1 MDIYAQSMPPCDKS
15 SNQIDR
21 RSICKLKLK
30 QIKLE
35 GKHDLA
41 PLTASSIQFS
51 YFSKLRAIDFLCP
64 GPHIKPMLQG
74 HKKKPIKMAI
84 ATKLSWL
91 FNLSPFLHGTPD
103 VSNLSNHI
111 KGQNVQVACLVM
123 LRSQRE
129 SPEELCFIKKRWRF
143 CLYLPVR
150 VLLQT
155 LACQH
160 PSQGSDSKSPGKQQ
174 KVFRDSGVLVS
185 HW

>member
-74 HKKKPIKMAI
+74 HKKNQSRWPLQPSCLDFLI
-84 ATKLSWL
+84 
-91 FNLSPFLHGTPD
+91 FPPFSMEPLMYQ
-103 VSNLSNHI
+103 I
-111 KGQNVQVACLVM
+111 
-123 LRSQRE
+123 
-129 SPEELCFIKKRWRF
+129 
-143 CLYLPVR
+143 
-150 VLLQT
+150 
-155 LACQH
+155 
-160 PSQGSDSKSPGKQQ
+160 
-174 KVFRDSGVLVS
+174 
-185 HW
+185 